1 MKKIGVLGGMSW
13 QSTLQYYR
21 LLNEGVRDR
30 LGGLHSAR
38 VVISSVDFEPI
49 EKMQIAG
56 EWHTAGE
63 LLAAEA
69 AALES
74 AGAELIL
81 IATNTMHKVYE
92 QIANAV
98 SCDVLH
104 LADVTATAVLDAGL
118 NRIGLLATLYTMED
132 DFYRDR
138 LAASAVESLIPEA
151 ADRAE
156 VQRIIYDELCLGVVS
171 STSRDRLIDI
181 AQRMIQRGA
190 QGIVLGCTELELVVS
205 DDELPVPVFATTSL
219 HCRAALDRALSAG
232 GTR

>member
-13 QSTLQYYR
+13 ESTLQYYR
-21 LLNEGVRDR
+21 LLNEGTRDR

-38 VVISSVDFEPI
+38 VVISSVDFAPI
-49 EKMQIAG
+49 EKMQVAG
-56 EWHTAGE
+56 DWQGAGE

-69 AALES
+69 MALEA

-92 QIANAV
+92 QIAGAV
-98 SCDVLH
+98 TCEVLH
-104 LADVTATAVLDAGL
+104 IADVTARAVRECGLD
-118 NRIGLLATLYTMED
+118 RIGLLATRYTMED

-138 LAASAVESLIPEA
+138 LAASAVASLIPEA
-151 ADRAE
+151 VDRTE

-171 STSRDRLIDI
+171 PTSRERLIEVARGLI
-181 AQRMIQRGA
+181 HRGA
-190 QGIVLGCTELELVVS
+190 QGIVLGCTELELSVN

-219 HCRAALDRALSAG
+219 HCRAALDLALSDY
-232 GTR
+232 